1 MTKIAITGA
10 AGRMGQRLIALA
22 SQGGQFKI
30 VGAIER
36 PDYPSLSQDAGEIA
50 GIGPIGLPITFDLR
64 PTPDVLIDFTT
75 PPSMRH
81 WLKTCRDRK
90 IAMLIG
96 TTGLADKDH
105 AAIDVAAESIPVLQ
119 AANMS
124 LGIALLTKIVAD
136 VAKALGDDYDIEITE
151 SHHRFKKDA
160 PSGTA
165 MAIAQSILKSTGKSA
180 SQLQYDRHGAD
191 VPRKPGQI
199 GMHALRLGD
208 EVGRHSIHFAA
219 IGERLE
225 FTHAATTRDTFAQGA
240 LRAARWLADQKPGR
254 YGIADVLGLK

>member
-22 SQGGQFKI
+22 SADSNFKI

-36 PDYPSLSQDAGEIA
+36 PDFPSLSQDAGEIA

-64 PTPDVLIDFTT
+64 PTPDVLIDFTS

-105 AAIDVAAESIPVLQ
+105 AAIDIAATKIPVLQ

-136 VAKALGDDYDIEITE
+136 VARAL
-151 SHHRFKKDA
+151 A
-160 PSGTA
+160 
-165 MAIAQSILKSTGKSA
+165 
-180 SQLQYDRHGAD
+180 
-191 VPRKPGQI
+191 
-199 GMHALRLGD
+199 
-208 EVGRHSIHFAA
+208 
-219 IGERLE
+219 ERL
-225 FTHAATTRDTFAQGA
+225 
-240 LRAARWLADQKPGR
+240 P
-254 YGIADVLGLK
+254 

>member
-1 MTKIAITGA
+1 MTKLAITGA

-22 SQGGQFKI
+22 SPDGNFKI

-36 PDYPSLSQDAGEIA
+36 PDFPSLAQDAGEIA

-64 PTPDVLIDFTT
+64 PTPDVLIDFTS
-75 PPSMRH
+75 PASMRH

-105 AAIDVAAESIPVLQ
+105 AAIDIAAAKIPVLQ

-136 VAKALGDDYDIEITE
+136 VARVLGDDYDIEICE

-165 MAIAQSILKSTGKSA
+165 ASIASAILKSTGKSPDDLA
-180 SQLQYDRHGAD
+180 YDRHGGD
-191 VPRKPGQI
+191 VPRSRGQI
-199 GMHALRLGD
+199 GMHSLRLGD
-208 EVGRHSIHFAA
+208 EIGRHTVHFGA
-219 IGERLE
+219 IGEQLE
-225 FTHAATTRDTFAQGA
+225 FSHAASTRDTFALGA

-254 YGIADVLGLK
+254 YGIADVLGIK